1 MTREMI
7 KGRRLRIGNR
17 PAWRE
22 RVRHRRAW
30 QPEPGRDPAVTTTG
44 KAPAPA
50 NDDGPRRS
58 AIVTAQARSNSSP
71 DMTPEEH
78 RRRGDAADTLFRE
91 MKRRIAA
98 VVRSGGALPPKKP

>member
-1 MTREMI
+1 M
-7 KGRRLRIGNR
+7 
-17 PAWRE
+17 AA
-22 RVRHRRAW
+22 V
-30 QPEPGRDPAVTTTG
+30 PGRDPAVTTTG